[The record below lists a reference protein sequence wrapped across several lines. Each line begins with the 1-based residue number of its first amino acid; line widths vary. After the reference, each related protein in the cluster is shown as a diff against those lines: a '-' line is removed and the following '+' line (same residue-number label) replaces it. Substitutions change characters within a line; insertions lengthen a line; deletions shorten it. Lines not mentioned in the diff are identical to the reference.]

1 MAGAP
6 HLTLVFAGKSRFVCA
21 SLNRLYRERQLP
33 NATDFIADLARSVAF
48 LSRIPV
54 PDRFFLGQNGSF
66 SRAVRAFP
74 LAGAL
79 IALIPALVLYTLSQT
94 GDALVTS
101 LVALSLM
108 VLMTG
113 ALHEDG
119 FADAA
124 DGLGGGRDREHALS
138 IMKDSRIGSYGVVAI
153 LLSFS
158 LRAASLAA
166 LARLD
171 SSLAAVSMLA
181 VASLSR
187 SVMIWHWSAL
197 PPARTNG
204 VAVAI
209 GAPEKVARNLALL
222 SGGLIG
228 LIFIA
233 SHLGITIAISVLL
246 VCAAAGQL
254 FTAFVRRKLGG
265 HTGDTIGATQQVSEI
280 VALATL
286 ALLA

>member
-1 MAGAP
+1 
-6 HLTLVFAGKSRFVCA
+6 VFTGKSRFVCA

-54 PDRFFLGQNGSF
+54 PDRFFLGQSGSF

-79 IALIPALVLYTLSQT
+79 IALVPALVLYTLSQT

-101 LVALSLM
+101 LIALSLM
-108 VLMTG
+108 VLLTG

-119 FADAA
+119 LADAA
-124 DGLGGGRDREHALS
+124 DGLGGGRDREHALA
-138 IMKDSRIGSYGVVAI
+138 IMKDSRIGSYGVVAM

-166 LARLD
+166 LARFD

-181 VASLSR
+181 AACLSR
-187 SVMIWHWSAL
+187 SVMIWHWSVL

-209 GAPEKVARNLALL
+209 GAPERGSRNLALL
-222 SGGLIG
+222 IGGVMG

-233 SHLGITIAISVLL
+233 SHLGIPVAIFAIL
-246 VCAAAGQL
+246 VCAAAGQF

-280 VALATL
+280 VLLSTL
-286 ALLA
+286 ALIA

>member
-1 MAGAP
+1 M
-6 HLTLVFAGKSRFVCA
+6 FAGKSRFVCA

-54 PDRFFLGQNGSF
+54 PDRFFLGQSGSF

-79 IALIPALVLYTLSQT
+79 IALVPALVLYTLSQT

-101 LVALSLM
+101 VITLSLM
-108 VLMTG
+108 VLVTG

-119 FADAA
+119 LADAA
-124 DGLGGGRDREHALS
+124 DGLGGGRDREHALA
-138 IMKDSRIGSYGVVAI
+138 IMKDSRIGSYGVVAMLI
-153 LLSFS
+153 SFS
-158 LRAASLAA
+158 LRIASLAA
-166 LARLD
+166 LARFD
-171 SSLAAVSMLA
+171 SSLSAVSILA
-181 VASLSR
+181 AASVSR

-209 GAPEKVARNLALL
+209 GAPERASRNLALL
-222 SGGLIG
+222 IGGVMG
-228 LIFIA
+228 LVFIA
-233 SHLGITIAISVLL
+233 SHLGFLVAIFAIL
-246 VCAAAGQL
+246 VSATAGQI
-254 FTAFVRRKLGG
+254 FTGFVRRKLGG

-280 VALATL
+280 VLLATL
-286 ALLA
+286 ALII

>member
-1 MAGAP
+1 MF
-6 HLTLVFAGKSRFVCA
+6 TGKSRFVCA
-21 SLNRLYRERQLP
+21 SHNQPSTERQLP

-54 PDRFFLGQNGSF
+54 PDRFFLGQSGSF

-74 LAGAL
+74 LAGVL
-79 IALIPALVLYTLSQT
+79 VALIPALVLYTLSQT

-101 LVALSLM
+101 LIALALM

-119 FADAA
+119 LADAA

-138 IMKDSRIGSYGVVAI
+138 IMKDSRIGSYGVVAM
-153 LLSFS
+153 LLSFL

-181 VASLSR
+181 AACVSR
-187 SVMIWHWSAL
+187 SIMIWHWSAL
-197 PPARTNG
+197 TPARTNG

-209 GAPEKVARNLALL
+209 GAPERTARNVALFT
-222 SGGLIG
+222 GGLMG
-228 LIFIA
+228 LVFVA
-233 SHLGITIAISVLL
+233 SHLGVMVAIFVLL
-246 VCAAAGQL
+246 VAAIAGQL

-280 VALATL
+280 VLLATL
-286 ALLA
+286 ALIA

>member
-1 MAGAP
+1 MF
-6 HLTLVFAGKSRFVCA
+6 TGKSRFVCA
-21 SLNRLYRERQLP
+21 SHNQPSTERQLP

-54 PDRFFLGQNGSF
+54 PDRFFLGQSGSF

-74 LAGAL
+74 LAGVL
-79 IALIPALVLYTLSQT
+79 VALIPALVFYTLSQT

-101 LVALSLM
+101 LIALALM

-119 FADAA
+119 LADAA
-124 DGLGGGRDREHALS
+124 DGLGGGRDREHALA
-138 IMKDSRIGSYGVVAI
+138 IMKDSRIGSYGVVAM
-153 LLSFS
+153 LLSFL

-181 VASLSR
+181 AACVSR
-187 SVMIWHWSAL
+187 SIMIWHWSAL
-197 PPARTNG
+197 APARTNG

-209 GAPEKVARNLALL
+209 GAPERTARNVALFT
-222 SGGLIG
+222 GGLMG
-228 LIFIA
+228 LVFVA
-233 SHLGITIAISVLL
+233 SHLGVMVAIFVLL
-246 VCAAAGQL
+246 VAAIAGQL

-280 VALATL
+280 VLLATL
-286 ALLA
+286 ALIA

>member
-1 MAGAP
+1 MF
-6 HLTLVFAGKSRFVCA
+6 TGKSRFVCA

-54 PDRFFLGQNGSF
+54 PDRYFRGQSGSF

-101 LVALSLM
+101 LIALSLM

-119 FADAA
+119 LADAA
-124 DGLGGGRDREHALS
+124 DGLGGGRDREHALA
-138 IMKDSRIGSYGVVAI
+138 IMKDSRIGSYGVVAM

-166 LARLD
+166 LARFD

-181 VASLSR
+181 AACTSR

-209 GAPEKVARNLALL
+209 GAPERTARNMALL
-222 SGGLIG
+222 IGGVMG

-233 SHLGITIAISVLL
+233 SHLGIAVAIFVL
-246 VCAAAGQL
+246 VVSAIAGQV

-286 ALLA
+286 ALIV